1 MALNLI
7 SIFKKIQKCGETMKL
22 ELTKE
27 EMNLLRFLLIEEAN
41 TVSQLIEMEEGKDKE
56 ALIKQ
61 SNMMNEIVGK
71 IEKEML

>member
-1 MALNLI
+1 
-7 SIFKKIQKCGETMKL
+7 MKL